1 MSGLRPH
8 HRTLLAAAV
17 CAAAGASACGGSET
31 GSPRD
36 AGAAGPLTAETGAI
50 TLAAGEEITVCRT
63 FRLGNDAPLLLRRI
77 TAELGTASHHLI
89 LYRSTDTEESPTPAA
104 CTPFGG
110 IIGGGQVPI
119 MIAQSAHNEFVWPEG
134 VALPIEAHQMV
145 KLEAH
150 FLNTSASDL
159 EAHAEA
165 ELEGIPEPQGKELA
179 KSDISFWGTTKINI
193 PPNGT
198 QDTGVLFQ
206 SGIAGTKAFATT
218 THQHRLGTRFRVW
231 YAANEAADPSDTKP
245 LADTTSWA
253 EPPLYRLDPALAFDG
268 QNGLQYRCEWKNP
281 TSTTVTF
288 GESALQEMCFF
299 WVYYYPS
306 RGFDV
311 CVDGTCYGR

>member
-1 MSGLRPH
+1 MSGHLVHRPH
-8 HRTLLAAAV
+8 HRILLAAV
-17 CAAAGASACGGSET
+17 CATAGACGGPET

-50 TLAAGEEITVCRT
+50 RLAAGQESTVCRT
-63 FRLGNDAPLLLRRI
+63 FRLGNDTPLLLRRI
-77 TAELGTASHHLI
+77 TAELGTGSHHLI
-89 LYRSTDTEESPTPAA
+89 LYRSADTQESPTPTA

-110 IIGGGQVPI
+110 ILGGGQVPI
-119 MIAQSAHNEFVWPEG
+119 MIAQSAHAELSWPEG
-134 VALPIEAHQMV
+134 VALRIEAHQMV
-145 KLEAH
+145 KLEVH

-165 ELEGIPEPQGKELA
+165 ELEGVPEEQGKELA

-218 THQHRLGTRFRVW
+218 THQHRLGTRFEVW
-231 YAANEAADPSDTKP
+231 YAASDAADPSDTEP
-245 LADTTSWA
+245 LAETTSWA
-253 EPPLYRLDPALAFDG
+253 DPPLYQLDPELAFDG
-268 QNGLQYRCEWKNP
+268 QNGLKYRCEWKNP

-311 CVDGTCYGR
+311 CIDGTCYGR